1 MTSVSVAE
9 AKNNLSSLI
18 ERALAGEQVIIT
30 RHGHR
35 VAELRPVRETAQGAP
50 SHYALLK
57 KERDVR
63 PAIDITSVELLN
75 GMYDEE

>member
-30 RHGHR
+30 KHGHR
-35 VAELRPVRETAQGAP
+35 VAELRPVAASAQGAP
-50 SHYALLK
+50 SHYALLR
-57 KERDVR
+57 KERDMRKAV
-63 PAIDITSVELLN
+63 DITSVELLN
-75 GMYDEE
+75 AMYDEE

>member
-1 MTSVSVAE
+1 MRSVSVAE

-35 VAELRPVRETAQGAP
+35 VAELRPMRDIAQGAP

-57 KERDVR
+57 RERDKRAPV
-63 PAIDITSVELLN
+63 DITSVELLN
-75 GMYDEE
+75 GMYAEE

>member
-35 VAELRPVRETAQGAP
+35 VAELRPVRDSAQGAP
-50 SHYALLK
+50 SHYAFLK
-57 KERDVR
+57 KERDNRR
-63 PAIDITSVELLN
+63 PVDISSVDLLN
-75 GMYDEE
+75 GMYDDE